1 MLPLTLLLML
11 FLQPPAIQSSG
22 LGDLTCG
29 VRDAQTAPLRS
40 NAGFTAMLKMH
51 SEDDHGKN
59 THLCE
64 ADYSMQISRPDGSA
78 NPPFNVMG
86 DDDDWDRPLV
96 FRIDGFSRDGH
107 DVFVFI
113 LAGAYPGSIYTM
125 DYDMSSGSRS
135 REVSLD
141 QHFTRRLSRACAATL
156 HIAGISPK
164 GLMVL
169 GSSAKDGCPRA
180 ELWQLRPNKYKG
192 SLTGGLVLPEY
203 PEQLSSDTGIATLD
217 PGSPVQ
223 P

>member
-1 MLPLTLLLML
+1 ML
-11 FLQPPAIQSSG
+11 FLQPAAVQSSG
-22 LGDLTCG
+22 PGGLTCG

-40 NAGFTAMLKMH
+40 SAGFTAMLKMH
-51 SEDDHGKN
+51 SEDDHSQN
-59 THLCE
+59 SHLCE
-64 ADYSMQISRPDGSA
+64 ADYSLQISRPDGSA
-78 NPPFNVMG
+78 NLPFDVLG
-86 DDDDWDRPLV
+86 DDDDWDRPIA

-107 DVFVFI
+107 HVFVVI
-113 LAGAYPGSIYTM
+113 LDGAYPGSIYTM

-141 QHFTRRLSRACAATL
+141 RHFTRRLSLACAATL

-169 GSSAKDGCPRA
+169 GSSAKDGCPRG

-203 PEQLSSDTGIATLD
+203 PEQLSSGTGIATLD

-223 P
+223 H

>member
-1 MLPLTLLLML
+1 
-11 FLQPPAIQSSG
+11 
-22 LGDLTCG
+22 
-29 VRDAQTAPLRS
+29 
-40 NAGFTAMLKMH
+40 MLKMH
-51 SEDDHGKN
+51 REDDHGKN

-64 ADYSMQISRPDGSA
+64 ANYSLQISRPDGSA
-78 NPPFNVMG
+78 NPPFNG
-86 DDDDWDRPLV
+86 LSSDDNWDRPIV
-96 FRIDGFSRDGH
+96 FRIEGFSMDGR
-107 DVFVFI
+107 DVFIVI
-113 LAGAYPGSIYTM
+113 LEGAYPGSVDTI
-125 DYDMSSGSRS
+125 DYDMSSGSIS

-141 QHFTRRLSRACAATL
+141 RHFTRRLSRACAATL

-203 PEQLSSDTGIATLD
+203 PEQLSSSTGIATLD
-217 PGSPVQ
+217 PGNPVQ